1 MAGRRSTS
9 PAGGD
14 DHPVSGRRASRG
26 RGPGRGP
33 ATPDGGQPGPGS
45 RDLGDQDP
53 GGRDLGKRDAGSRGS
68 GKKSL
73 AGVVAVAVLG
83 LAGWVVLSTPLIS
96 VRDIHVNGV
105 RLVPRER
112 VISAAGI
119 AKGTPMVRVDLEGV
133 RRQVLSIREVESA
146 TVVRQWPDALR
157 VTVRERTPVAV
168 VTSGGVRRQIDRFG
182 VTVLVTE
189 DAPTGLPRLTVS
201 RPDAADPATRA
212 ALAVLGVL
220 PPDIVGRLVEVE
232 APSAESVTLR
242 LRSGPTIVWG
252 APERGPEK
260 LRALRALLWSPK
272 SHRAKRIDISSPEVV
287 STR

>member
-14 DHPVSGRRASRG
+14 DHHASSRH
-26 RGPGRGP
+26 GPGRP
-33 ATPDGGQPGPGS
+33 ESPERGS
-45 RDLGDQDP
+45 RRRSPAVPDPARRDP
-53 GGRDLGKRDAGSRGS
+53 GTRDVENHDAGGRGS

-73 AGVVAVAVLG
+73 AAVVFAAVLG
-83 LAGWVVLSTPLIS
+83 LACWVVLSTPLIS
-96 VRDIHVNGV
+96 VRDVHVDGV

-112 VISAAGI
+112 VISAASI
-119 AKGTPMVRVDLEGV
+119 AKGTPMARVDLEAV
-133 RRQVLSIREVESA
+133 RRGVLSIQEVESA
-146 TVVRQWPDALR
+146 TVVREWPDALR

-189 DAPTGLPRLTVS
+189 EAPTGLPRLTVD
-201 RPDAADPATRA
+201 RPDAGDPATRA

-220 PPDIVGRLVEVE
+220 PPDISGRLIEVE
-232 APSAESVTLR
+232 APSPEAVTLR
-242 LRSGPTIVWG
+242 LRSGPTVVWG